1 MARRSSSAEQ
11 ALNAIH
17 LLIGLN
23 ILVHMFRDDL
33 KSQLSLNKTY
43 RIFDGN
49 IQSMV
54 VSMFYHMEP
63 AHLAINM
70 LALYQYGN
78 ELFVNS
84 SSKRW
89 RSFLMVL
96 FAYLG
101 ELLCA
106 HYSRGALDCQ

>member
-1 MARRSSSAEQ
+1 MARSNSAQ
-11 ALNAIH
+11 DALNAINI
-17 LLIGLN
+17 LIGLN
-23 ILVHMFRDDL
+23 ILAHMFRDDL
-33 KSQLSLNKTY
+33 SSQLKLNKESY

-49 IQSMV
+49 IQSMM

-63 AHLAINM
+63 AQLAINM

-84 SSKRW
+84 SSKKW
-89 RSFLMVL
+89 RSLSMVM

-101 ELLCA
+101 E
-106 HYSRGALDCQ
+106 SSP